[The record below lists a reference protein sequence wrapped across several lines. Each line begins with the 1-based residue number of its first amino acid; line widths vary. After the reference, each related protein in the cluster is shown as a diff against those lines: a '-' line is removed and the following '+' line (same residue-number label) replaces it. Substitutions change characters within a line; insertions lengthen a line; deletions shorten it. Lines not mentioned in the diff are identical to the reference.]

1 MQETLKIYSIP
12 GLGRYSGGGN
22 DNPLCILVW
31 KIPWTEELGR
41 LWSMGPQR
49 VRQQP
54 SGGVCTCMCTRAHT
68 HTHTHTH
75 TEVPDRN
82 SEVWPT
88 AGASLREVLWGLWDL
103 PLAPPDS
110 LSILLSLGGWPTWI
124 IRGTSLLLAVY
135 WVWSVREHPQKMR
148 EGGECSSGVYPLV
161 PSLRSHDQ
169 PKLELPLDRSS
180 HSPPFP
186 RVRNCSPHL
195 LFRAWER

>member
-1 MQETLKIYSIP
+1 MTTRSVSLCGKFHGQRSLAGYGP
-12 GLGRYSGGGN
+12 WGRKES
-22 DNPLCILVW
+22 DNNQAAEC
-31 KIPWTEELGR
+31 
-41 LWSMGPQR
+41 
-49 VRQQP
+49 
-54 SGGVCTCMCTRAHT
+54 AHACARM